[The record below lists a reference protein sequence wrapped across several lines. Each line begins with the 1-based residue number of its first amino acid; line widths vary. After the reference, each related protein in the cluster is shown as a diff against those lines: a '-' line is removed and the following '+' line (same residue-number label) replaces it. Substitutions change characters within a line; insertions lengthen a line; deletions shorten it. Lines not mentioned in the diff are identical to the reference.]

1 MSAFKRG
8 ITNQEFISEL
18 NKNKFWLQMVKDED
32 LFIAIR
38 NEYLNVYYYG
48 QSICKVTFVK
58 KQIKWMTHKKYLG
71 IDGSGYTDTGVYL
84 DKIEELKK
92 IAKKHGGRE
101 KEQVKKNILEDKKR
115 AILDVEITFG
125 KEDGSGKRSIDYLE
139 IEKESNGKRSIDL
152 LAIEKDR
159 SGKIK
164 LVFYEAKLFDNPEIK
179 SINDPKVYNQIEKYE
194 IVLNDINHKA
204 EILNSYRL
212 VYENIKALNLNNK
225 SNLVQL
231 IGEDIDKLEIDDKP
245 RLMIFAIDKSIDD
258 NKHIKKL
265 MEKFGG
271 ERLKIMPII

>member
-125 KEDGSGKRSIDYLE
+125 KEDDSGKRSIDYL
-139 IEKESNGKRSIDL
+139 
-152 LAIEKDR
+152 AIEKDS

-164 LVFYEAKLFDNPEIK
+164 LVFYEAKHFDNQEIR
-179 SINDPKVYNQIEKYE
+179 SRNEPKVFNQIEKYE
-194 IVLNDINHKA
+194 RVLNDINHKT
-204 EILNSYRL
+204 EIIDSYKL
-212 VYENIKALNLNNK
+212 IYENIKALNLNNK

-231 IGEDIDKLEIDDKP
+231 IGSDSDKLEIETKP
-245 RLMIFAIDKSIDD
+245 RLIIFAIDKNIDD
-258 NKHIKKL
+258 NKHIQKL
-265 MEKFGG
+265 KVKFDDK
-271 ERLKIMPII
+271 RLILMPKI